1 MCLAFVRSYRTF
13 TLYGHLMAVIVFI
26 YRAEN
31 ESKLLLWWF
40 KALALILRQI
50 DYGRDRRSCVALVRK
65 IANKVQGFGED
76 RAHVG
81 LLGAIGLGKKSAL
94 SEK

>member
-1 MCLAFVRSYRTF
+1 MF
-13 TLYGHLMAVIVFI
+13 FI
-26 YRAEN
+26 NRAEN
-31 ESKLLLWWF
+31 ESKLLLWWC
-40 KALALILRQI
+40 KALVLILRQI
-50 DYGRDRRSCVALVRK
+50 DYGRDVVSCVHLVKK
-65 IANKVQGFGED
+65 IAHKIQGFGED

>member
-1 MCLAFVRSYRTF
+1 M
-13 TLYGHLMAVIVFI
+13 
-26 YRAEN
+26 
-31 ESKLLLWWF
+31 
-40 KALALILRQI
+40 
-50 DYGRDRRSCVALVRK
+50 ALVRK